1 MTTQE
6 ADILRYMELRCRRLD
21 SLSGTVSD
29 RAIRQQFGMGLDV
42 ALSSL
47 LRHLC
52 IERDGHYYRVTSVGE
67 TALAEFTSP
76 DRRVP
81 FAGRSAW

>member
-6 ADILRYMELRCRRLD
+6 AEILRYMELRG
-21 SLSGTVSD
+21 GTVTD
-29 RAIRQQFGMGLDV
+29 RALHRQFGQQLDV

-52 IERDGHYYRVTSVGE
+52 IERDDHYYRVTSVGE
-67 TALAEFTSP
+67 TALAEFISP